1 MVINQYVYWSLLLCN
16 IGPHLFCSLHISK
29 VCLVKVNMFEVNI
42 SSKDLHILN
51 KLCLEIAADIYD
63 NKVYTTGQM
72 SPYELLR

>member
-16 IGPHLFCSLHISK
+16 IGPHLFCSLHIGK

-51 KLCLEIAADIYD
+51 KLCLEITTDIYD
-63 NKVYTTGQM
+63 DKIYTTGQM